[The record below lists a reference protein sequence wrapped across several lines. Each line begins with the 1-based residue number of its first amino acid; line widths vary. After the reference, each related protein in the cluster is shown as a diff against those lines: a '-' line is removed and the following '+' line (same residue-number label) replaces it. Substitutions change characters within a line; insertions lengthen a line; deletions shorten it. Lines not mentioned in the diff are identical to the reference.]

1 MIATGIAQSLLLDH
15 VDVGMFVLDRNCRV
29 QAWNRF
35 MATHSGVA
43 ARKIVGHNLFD
54 CFPDLP
60 REWLVRKLET
70 VFLLKGHAFSSWE
83 HRPYLFRFAHN
94 RPITGGIDCMRQNL
108 TLMPVKDSADE
119 VVAVAITLHD
129 VTDVSIYQ
137 TRLNEANLRLEALS
151 QLDGLTGLYNRR
163 YWQERLEE
171 ELGRAQRYGSVFCL
185 LLFDLDHFKRVN
197 DGYGHPAG
205 DAVLKAVAGRLPAL
219 LRAADVAGR
228 YGGEEFAVLL
238 PSTVQAG
245 ALVVAERIRA
255 AMRNEA
261 VCFEAR
267 EIAFT
272 VSIGLAQFD
281 PGCATAAQLIA
292 RADEALYS
300 AKHGGRDRVS
310 CHGEPVVA
318 NAALPS
324 TEGLSDA

>member
-1 MIATGIAQSLLLDH
+1 MIATGIAHNSLLDH

-43 ARKIVGHNLFD
+43 APTIVGHSLFD

-151 QLDGLTGLYNRR
+151 QLDGLTSLYNRR
-163 YWQERLEE
+163 HWQERLEE
-171 ELGRAQRYGSVFCL
+171 EFGRAQRYGSVFCL
-185 LLFDLDHFKRVN
+185 LLFDLDHFKRIN
-197 DGYGHPAG
+197 DGYGHPGG
-205 DAVLKAVAGRLPAL
+205 DAVLKAVARRLPPL
-219 LRAADVAGR
+219 LRAADLASR

-245 ALVVAERIRA
+245 ALVVAERIRV
-255 AMRNEA
+255 AMKSEA
-261 VCFEAR
+261 VCFEGR

-272 VSIGLAQFD
+272 ASIGVAQFD
-281 PGCATAAQLIA
+281 PECATAAQLIA
-292 RADEALYS
+292 RADEALYG
-300 AKHGGRDRVS
+300 AKHGGRDRV
-310 CHGEPVVA
+310 CCYGRA
-318 NAALPS
+318 
-324 TEGLSDA
+324 GCRQ